1 MKDLFFQ
8 DFSPMLLSEAFKP
21 FTSESYLYELK
32 YDGIRALFFVSPKSF
47 KIMSRNHQDMT
58 LLFPELKEIQSL
70 VSDKVIFDGEIVSFK
85 DDKPSFFELQKRLH
99 LKNSSKIH
107 DMALECPVVFVCFDI
122 LYEKKSLLNKSLIE
136 RKKVLNKYKNTS
148 FFFKPSIFDDGITLF
163 YKVKKLGLEGIVAK
177 KKKSLYEIN
186 ERSTNWIKIKN
197 LQREEFYLLGY
208 SYKENTPFVSL
219 YLGEKR
225 EERFYFV
232 GKVSVSKKKIF
243 NILKKMNKRK
253 KSCFQDFH
261 DQEVNYLSPQY
272 KCNIEFLERSSNG
285 KLRHPVFLSLVN
297 FD

>member
-32 YDGIRALFFVSPKSF
+32 YDGIRALLFVSSKSF

-85 DDKPSFFELQKRLH
+85 EHKPSFLELQKRLH
-99 LKNSSKIH
+99 IKNSSRIME
-107 DMALECPVVFVCFDI
+107 MANTHPVVFVCFDI
-122 LYEKKSLLNKSLIE
+122 LYEKKSLVKKSLID
-136 RKKVLNKYKNTS
+136 RKKFLSKYKNTS
-148 FFFKPSIFDDGITLF
+148 FFFKASIFDDGIKLF
-163 YKVKKLGLEGIVAK
+163 QKVKKLGLEGIVAK
-177 KKKSLYEIN
+177 KKDSLYEIN
-186 ERSTNWIKIKN
+186 ERTSDWIKIKN
-197 LQREEFYLLGY
+197 LQREEFYILGY

-219 YLGEKR
+219 YLGENR
-225 EERFYFV
+225 ENGFYFV
-232 GKVSVSKKKIF
+232 GKVSVSKKKILEQ
-243 NILKKMNKRK
+243 LKKMTKRK

-261 DQEVNYLSPQY
+261 EKDVIYLSPKY
-272 KCNIEFLERSSNG
+272 GCNVEFLERSSTG
-285 KLRHPVFLSLVN
+285 KLRHPVFLNLVN